1 MGLKCPLRGGIKAW
15 QRARPWASCRPS
27 LAAMQTPVA
36 PGNVYVLVEY
46 EFAYTAKDG
55 RLISIKPNERYLL
68 LKRTNDHWWHVQHNE
83 NSRPFYIP
91 AKYVK
96 ELRPDALPSNSLP
109 SLSMKRESNG
119 SVSPGMEKY
128 KYKFMS
134 AESLRSTDTV
144 LRTGIAIQPNIIIS
158 LSDCDI
164 SGTGI
169 SLKGEKDVDPE
180 GQSMMDM
187 GRGTKY
193 PMSTFSTFNSPE
205 HLQAR
210 RRTNLAQEH
219 SAPAGIRCTQS
230 LDDLAKLPVRTG
242 FSSRSVGSCV
252 SEVSTGARNY
262 LCPPAGKRTDNLY
275 ETIQDAKD
283 HTRLVGPGAG
293 CRGTAQA
300 KEKKEAGSS
309 IYENIEVLRQ
319 EAELSARS
327 SRPHSSSST
336 LEEWE
341 THTDLGTGKVYYYNS
356 LTGQTTWDSPFDLLE
371 DKSEPPGSPL
381 LAYSP
386 SPRGTDWE
394 KHFDEVSGQFFFY
407 NSGTGETSWEAPEL
421 EEELNQREMKP
432 GLSQCSSMSQR
443 PPTPETDYPELSPDE
458 LECYPR
464 EDYSPLAPQTSFEY
478 PDVQPETS
486 PTHIGYS
493 WQPLGWTSQVKD
505 GQRLYTNN
513 YTHETWIQSQDD
525 YGKPYFYTLDGSAS
539 QWNLP
544 QIPSPLSF
552 QQRASSDSEPE
563 GSPLLSWRQNSPFS
577 FTLSSTIPEFAPAY
591 NRSHSDVTSSPFAGS
606 PQPLPK
612 NLLKAGILHKTKVA
626 ENGKKL
632 RKNWSSS
639 WTVLEG
645 RILTFFKDSKNSS
658 ANSLKP
664 ASSLS
669 TPEYTVD
676 LRGAAL
682 GWAAKDKSS
691 KKNVLE
697 LKTRSGSEY
706 LIQHDSEVIM
716 GDWQQVISESIQ
728 RLSTDDILEDEE
740 NHQEFGSSERLS
752 AGREREEK
760 EKKTSGSRQ
769 NINTVGSDSDSN
781 KVRNRLK
788 KLLLKRPTLQ
798 ALRDKGY
805 IKDQV
810 FGCHLQTL
818 CEREKAPVPSFVAQC
833 IRTVENRGLDIDGLY
848 RISGNLAV
856 IQKLRYKVDHDENLN
871 LEDGRWDDV
880 HVITGALKLFF
891 RELPEP
897 LFPYSHFDR
906 FIAAIKIPDPN
917 TRVKYM
923 RELVQSLPP
932 ANYNTMKLLFGHL
945 CRVIEQREE
954 NRMSTQSVAIVF
966 GPTLLKPETESGSIT
981 MHMVFQN
988 QIVEHILQNY
998 PYIFGDS

>member
-1 MGLKCPLRGGIKAW
+1 MVDLINKVQRGFK
-15 QRARPWASCRPS
+15 
-27 LAAMQTPVA
+27 
-36 PGNVYVLVEY
+36 
-46 EFAYTAKDG
+46 
-55 RLISIKPNERYLL
+55 
-68 LKRTNDHWWHVQHNE
+68 
-83 NSRPFYIP
+83 SR
-91 AKYVK
+91 
-96 ELRPDALPSNSLP
+96 SH
-109 SLSMKRESNG
+109 
-119 SVSPGMEKY
+119 
-128 KYKFMS
+128 
-134 AESLRSTDTV
+134 LRS
-144 LRTGIAIQPNIIIS
+144 
-158 LSDCDI
+158 
-164 SGTGI
+164 GI
-169 SLKGEKDVDPE
+169 S
-180 GQSMMDM
+180 S
-187 GRGTKY
+187 
-193 PMSTFSTFNSPE
+193 
-205 HLQAR
+205 
-210 RRTNLAQEH
+210 
-219 SAPAGIRCTQS
+219 
-230 LDDLAKLPVRTG
+230 
-242 FSSRSVGSCV
+242 
-252 SEVSTGARNY
+252 
-262 LCPPAGKRTDNLY
+262 
-275 ETIQDAKD
+275 
-283 HTRLVGPGAG
+283 
-293 CRGTAQA
+293 QA

-309 IYENIEVLRQ
+309 IYENVEVLRR
-319 EAELSARS
+319 EAELSAPS

-356 LTGQTTWDSPFDLLE
+356 LTRQTTWDSPFDQVE

-386 SPRGTDWE
+386 SPRDTDWE

-407 NSGTGETSWEAPEL
+407 NSETGETSWEAPEL
-421 EEELNQREMKP
+421 EEELSQQEMKP
-432 GLSQCSSMSQR
+432 GLSQCSSMDQR

-464 EDYSPLAPQTSFEY
+464 EDYSPLAPHTSFDY

-486 PTHIGYS
+486 PTYHGNS

-505 GQRLYTNN
+505 GQTLYTNN

-577 FTLSSTIPEFAPAY
+577 FTLSGPSTITEFAPTY
-591 NRSHSDVTSSPFAGS
+591 IRSHSDASSSPLAGS
-606 PQPLPK
+606 PQPPAK

-632 RKNWSSS
+632 RRKNWSSS

-645 RILTFFKDSKNSS
+645 GILTFFKDSKNLSS
-658 ANSLKP
+658 NSLKP
-664 ASSLS
+664 ASALS

-676 LRGAAL
+676 LRGATL
-682 GWAAKDKSS
+682 SWAAKDKSS

-706 LIQHDSEVIM
+706 LIQHDSEVIT

-728 RLSTDDILEDEE
+728 RLSTDDILEEEEE
-740 NHQEFGSSERLS
+740 NLQEFGSTERLS
-752 AGREREEK
+752 GGKEREEK

-769 NINTVGSDSDSN
+769 NINTVGSESDSN

-818 CEREKAPVPSFVAQC
+818 CEREKAPVPNFVAQC

-856 IQKLRYKVDHDENLN
+856 IQKLRYKVDHEENLN

-897 LFPYSHFDR
+897 LFPYSYFDR
-906 FIAAIKIPDPN
+906 FIAAIKIPELN

-923 RELVQSLPP
+923 RELVQSLPVP
-932 ANYNTMKLLFGHL
+932 NYNTMKLLFGHL

-954 NRMSTQSVAIVF
+954 NRMSTQSIAIVF
-966 GPTLLKPETESGSIT
+966 GPTLLKPETESGNIT
-981 MHMVFQN
+981 MFMVFQN